1 MSDTPRQL
9 TDDDKMVEALVN
21 RYLREGLSLQEAMVA
36 ALEDV
41 HVIYSRENYSRY
53 VTVH

>member
-1 MSDTPRQL
+1 MAERQY
-9 TDDDKMVEALVN
+9 TEDDRMIEALIN

-41 HVIYSRENYSRY
+41 HVIHSRENYSRY